1 MNSPNDTDSK
11 LQPGIKAPLPASGDD
26 SNNLPQ
32 GNAKSLGDDD
42 NHWFDSIRTAT
53 THNLES
59 AADASSD
66 FARNNPWKMM
76 GICIAAGMALGVLV
90 SLR

>member
-11 LQPGIKAPLPASGDD
+11 LEHGVNVPPPIPGDESK
-26 SNNLPQ
+26 NLPQ
-32 GNAKSLGDDD
+32 GNGTSLRDDG
-42 NHWFDSIRTAT
+42 NRWLDSVCAAT
-53 THNLES
+53 KHNLEN